1 MRVTQFLADQHVAY
15 EEMLHAPAFN
25 SQKLAKSLHISGRQV
40 VKSVLLKGPKGF
52 FLAVLPAASRIDFA
66 RLAKAMNGAVRLA
79 TEAELID
86 QFLDCEW
93 GAVMP
98 FGRLYE
104 LQTVLDATIALD
116 ATIVFQAQR
125 HMVAIKMLCRDF
137 VKLERPERL
146 LFAGPALHARVNRP
160 TAWN

>member
-25 SQKLAKSLHISGRQV
+25 SQKLAKSLHISGRAV
-40 VKSVLLKGPKGF
+40 VKSVLLRGPKGF

-66 RLAKAMNGAVRLA
+66 RLSAAMKGDVRLA
-79 TEAELID
+79 TEAELVD

-98 FGRLYE
+98 FGRLYGLE
-104 LQTVLDATIALD
+104 TVLDATISLET
-116 ATIVFQAQR
+116 TIVFQAQR
-125 HMVAIKMLCRDF
+125 HMLAIKMQCRDF
-137 VKLERPERL
+137 VKLERPERI
-146 LFAGPALHARVNRP
+146 LFAEQAMPASVNRG
-160 TAWN
+160 TTWN